1 MHNKH
6 AIRLSGPFM
15 LALFILSA
23 CTDSSN
29 VPGSKSG
36 YGAVGTGAPPETA
49 FKWPDGKKAAISLT
63 FDDARLSQ
71 PDRGFAIF
79 DAYGMK
85 ATFYVNRGGIEARH
99 ERWKEAVANGHEIG
113 NHSLNHPC
121 SGNFPF
127 ARRKALEDYTL
138 DQLAYEL
145 DEGSRV
151 IEQLLGVTPTTFAY
165 PCGQK
170 FVGRGAGVR
179 SYVPLVAERFLVGR
193 GWLDEGPND
202 PAFCDLAQ
210 TMGMELDGLTFDDVK
225 PIIDQAIA
233 DGRWLIFC
241 GHEIGAA
248 GQSQTTLAATVE
260 AICRYAQDP
269 ANGLWLDTVANI
281 GKYVRG
287 RQAGISG

>member
-1 MHNKH
+1 MHNRLMT
-6 AIRLSGPFM
+6 RLSISFI
-15 LALFILSA
+15 LALIIFPA

-29 VPGSKSG
+29 VPELKSG
-36 YGAVGTGAPPETA
+36 YEAAGTEIPQESP

-63 FDDARLSQ
+63 FDDARQSQ

-85 ATFYVNRGGIEARH
+85 ATFFVSRSGIEARL
-99 ERWKEAVANGHEIG
+99 ERWKEAVANGHEIA
-113 NHSLNHPC
+113 NHTLNHPC
-121 SGNFPF
+121 TGNYPF

-138 DQLAYEL
+138 DQLAYDL
-145 DEGSRV
+145 DEGNRV
-151 IEQLLGVTPTTFAY
+151 IDQLLGVTPKTFAY

-170 FVGRGAGVR
+170 FVGRGKEVK

-210 TMGMELDGLTFDDVK
+210 TMGMELDGLTFEEVK

-233 DGRWLIFC
+233 DGHWLIFC
-241 GHEIGAA
+241 GHEIGNP
-248 GQSQTTLAATVE
+248 GQSQTTLVSTVD

-281 GKYVRG
+281 GEYIHSRN
-287 RQAGISG
+287 